1 MEASYQYLGDK
12 TQQVESQVLQK
23 ISWCRRGT
31 LQLYNGL
38 YYCGMSPNI
47 TRLQDHFHNQ
57 ATCQS
62 PYPSRELLQ
71 IFEKRILTTLFTLL
85 IPSNSILNGFLV
97 YGLVKTRQYNIVSSR
112 LILSLSIAD
121 LATGLFVEPFVVYL
135 FYIEDCTLSWF
146 TTFLAYLL
154 LNYSGF
160 CIFLVSVDRFLR
172 LRKTSVYAQHM
183 HVNVMLFGLIIVSI
197 GISIAM
203 VLSAH
208 FGFFCYFNMVVISI
222 NAISAMGIVIFYV
235 MAWLKVKQ
243 QMKKMQSFRNHPATT
258 FSCIDD
264 NTVARKSNSKLAYDS
279 AMTRTIAAI
288 LICCCITYPPYFVV
302 SFIRSLTSV
311 LTASCDQSEDFYD
324 FLFFLCFFL
333 MHLNSSANAVLY
345 SCHNRQLKALL
356 KSIFERN
363 LKPKTRSERKMNV
376 IRKNFFVSVN
386 STVIKSDIKSDA

>member
-1 MEASYQYLGDK
+1 
-12 TQQVESQVLQK
+12 
-23 ISWCRRGT
+23 
-31 LQLYNGL
+31 
-38 YYCGMSPNI
+38 MSPNI

-71 IFEKRILTTLFTLL
+71 LFEKRILITLFTLL
-85 IPSNSILNGFLV
+85 IPSNSILNGCLV
-97 YGLVKTRQYNIVSSR
+97 YGLVKTRQYTIVSSR

-146 TTFLAYLL
+146 MTFLAYLL

-160 CIFLVSVDRFLR
+160 CIFIVSVDRFLR
-172 LRKTSVYAQHM
+172 LRKTSVYAKHM
-183 HVNVMLFGLIIVSI
+183 HVNVMLFGLIVISI

-203 VLSAH
+203 VLSAY

-222 NAISAMGIVIFYV
+222 NTISAIGTVIFYV
-235 MAWLKVKQ
+235 LACRRVKQ
-243 QMKKMQSFRNHPATT
+243 QMKKMRSFRNHRAAT
-258 FSCIDD
+258 FSCSDD
-264 NTVARKSNSKLAYDS
+264 NTAAKKSNSKLAYDS

-288 LICCCITYPPYFVV
+288 LICCCMTYPPYFAV
-302 SFIRSLTSV
+302 SFTRSLTSV
-311 LTASCDQSEDFYD
+311 LRASCSQSEDFYA

-356 KSIFERN
+356 KSIFQRN
-363 LKPKTRSERKMNV
+363 LKTKMRSERKINV
-376 IRKNFFVSVN
+376 IRKNILDSVN
-386 STVIKSDIKSDA
+386 SAVIISEIKSYA